1 MADSGTLNPAVKAN
15 LEKVLV
21 EEQRNAALRMAQIR
35 LFLSVIAGV
44 IVLTPSQRNNPS
56 LAPTVFG
63 TLAFLVVSAIVYAV
77 TRFVPSV
84 GKWGTLAVAFVD
96 VPMLAFIQHL
106 QADRLPLAWYGIPTA
121 VALPCG
127 LVALSALSL
136 SRTVIAL
143 TALMATATILRRLIS
158 LDLPTPPIL
167 LTMIV
172 PPAIGLVAVTVVGRI
187 RALVHAARKKDLVG
201 KYILG
206 ERLGAGGMAEVF
218 LATYSPEGGFER
230 KVAVKRILPS
240 YAERPES
247 IALFRREAEL
257 GAGLAHPNV
266 VQVLDFGADGDTWF
280 IAMEFVDGLP
290 LSRLLAFAR
299 KAGTPL
305 PLPAC
310 VYLIEE
316 LCQALDYIHTRTSP
330 TGSALQLIHRDVN
343 PPNVLVSRIGEVK
356 LNDFG
361 VARAAGKEQ
370 LTEAGMLRGKVA
382 YAAPEQLLGQPYDT
396 RADLW
401 ALGVTAFEV
410 LVLQKPF
417 TAPDDVALY
426 RACLEAPLPVPRD
439 LRGDL
444 PEGVEEIVLGL
455 LVREPGARFQTAEQV
470 LKRLDA
476 LDPALT
482 DRVLGR
488 KQLATW
494 VNDVRKTM
502 SDEAAFSPTP
512 SASLPDGQTATM
524 THDVRITG
532 SSKPGGT

>member
-1 MADSGTLNPAVKAN
+1 MADAGTLNPAVKAN
-15 LEKVLV
+15 LEKVLA
-21 EEQRNAALRMAQIR
+21 EEQRRAALRMAQIR
-35 LFLSVIAGV
+35 FLLSVIAGV
-44 IVLTPSQRNNPS
+44 IVLTPSQRSDPS
-56 LAPTVFG
+56 LAPTVYG
-63 TLAFLVVSAIVYAV
+63 TLAFLCVSALVYAV

-106 QADRLPLAWYGIPTA
+106 QAERLPMAWYGIPTA

-136 SRTVIAL
+136 SRTVITL
-143 TALMATATILRRLIS
+143 TALMATATILRRLVS

-167 LTMIV
+167 LTMLI
-172 PPAIGLVAVTVVGRI
+172 PGAIGLVAVTVVGRI

-290 LSRLLAFAR
+290 LSRVLAFAR

-382 YAAPEQLLGQPYDT
+382 YAAPEQLLGQPYDA

-426 RACLEAPLPVPRD
+426 RACLEAPLPVPRE
-439 LRGDL
+439 LRADL

-455 LVREPGARFQTAEQV
+455 LVRDPGARFQTAEQV
-470 LKRLDA
+470 LERLDA

-512 SASLPDGQTATM
+512 SANVPDGQTATM
-524 THDVRITG
+524 THDLRTTRSRKPDG
-532 SSKPGGT
+532 S

>member
-1 MADSGTLNPAVKAN
+1 MADAGTLNPAVKAN
-15 LEKVLV
+15 LEKVLA
-21 EEQRNAALRMAQIR
+21 EEQRTAALRMAQIR
-35 LFLSVIAGV
+35 LFVSVIAGV
-44 IVLTPSQRNNPS
+44 IVLTPSQRNNPTM
-56 LAPTVFG
+56 APTVYG
-63 TLAFLVVSAIVYAV
+63 TLAFLGVSALVYAV

-106 QADRLPLAWYGIPTA
+106 QAERLPMAWYGIPTA

-136 SRTVIAL
+136 SRTVITL
-143 TALMATATILRRLIS
+143 TALMATATILRRLVS

-167 LTMIV
+167 LTMLI
-172 PPAIGLVAVTVVGRI
+172 PGAIGLVAVTVVGRI
-187 RALVHAARKKDLVG
+187 RALVHAARKKDLIG

-290 LSRLLAFAR
+290 LSRVLAFAR

-382 YAAPEQLLGQPYDT
+382 YAAPEQLLGQPYDA

-426 RACLEAPLPVPRD
+426 RACLEAPLPVPRE
-439 LRGDL
+439 LRADL
-444 PEGVEEIVLGL
+444 PEGVDEIVLGL
-455 LVREPGARFQTAEQV
+455 LVRDPGARFQTAEQV
-470 LKRLDA
+470 LERLDA

-512 SASLPDGQTATM
+512 SANVPDGQTATM
-524 THDVRITG
+524 THDLRTTRSRKPDG
-532 SSKPGGT
+532 S